1 MRTETGVQISEAAD
15 EGGWGGAMTECRMRL
30 NSEHWS
36 EQSQIAL
43 FVSGPAA
50 FGERIITVRT
60 VCCLL

>member
-15 EGGWGGAMTECRMRL
+15 EGAMTECRMRL

-50 FGERIITVRT
+50 FGERIITART
-60 VCCLL
+60 VYCLL